1 MSRPDL
7 LTRLHN
13 REYREAFISSTI
25 NSTIAYQIRGLRKL
39 HDLDQAELG
48 NLAGMKQTAISR
60 LENPDYGNLSVKTL
74 KRIAKALDVGLIVRF
89 APYSE
94 IARWRL
100 TMSRQDMAPRPFD
113 RDLGMHEED
122 DDLQLVFRGRTH
134 ALGVPANRVRDR
146 QIYYGSTVPL
156 QLAFQFDADRAR
168 MPFWEDATPRAMA
181 RAA

>member
-7 LTRLHN
+7 LTRLHD

-60 LENPDYGNLSVKTL
+60 LENPDYGNLSVNTL

-89 APYSE
+89 APFSE
-94 IARWRL
+94 IVRWRFS
-100 TMSRQDMAPRPFD
+100 MNQRDMAPPSFSVD
-113 RDLGMHEED
+113 AGLDVAAFSSH
-122 DDLQLVFRGRTH
+122 TH
-134 ALGVPANRVRDR
+134 FMDSTTVRSHTSSSP
-146 QIYYGSTVPL
+146 IAHGSTTL
-156 QLAFQFDADRAR
+156 QLALQFDSR
-168 MPFWEDATPRAMA
+168 MPVMEDFQEQASITNLTRVA
-181 RAA
+181 